1 VDEAVHVGD
10 EFPFAAQ
17 YVRVSVSTE
26 AQIRHREVP
35 TTPANSKND
44 QGRPEWST
52 RRDHPEATRS
62 CDRRAAS
69 LLGIEA
75 LSPLTSIHHLDQLG
89 VSFLLRRCS
98 S

>member
-1 VDEAVHVGD
+1 
-10 EFPFAAQ
+10 
-17 YVRVSVSTE
+17 VSVSTE

-52 RRDHPEATRS
+52 RRDHPEAIRS